1 MNMNPELRSPIT
13 YPARPLNGGPFPKAL
28 PKSGDWF
35 YEAKYNGWRALI
47 HIATGTMFNRKGQPL
62 TISGEFQTALDQI
75 RLVLDAEAF
84 KWADCEALERRHGI
98 GRGTLIV
105 LDVVP
110 EPQYANTPYI
120 ERRHWLDIPSLPT
133 CYPSNRPGADTL
145 YKSACIAPGNAA
157 ECWTELRR
165 INARWGCEF
174 YEGLV
179 AKRADSIYPI
189 QLRNP
194 DSEFPFWLKHR
205 WAW

>member
-1 MNMNPELRSPIT
+1 MNPELRSPIT

-110 EPQYANTPYI
+110 EPAFALATYT
-120 ERRHWLDIPSLPT
+120 ERREWLRIGSLPT
-133 CYPSNRPGADTL
+133 LYSKPSPESL
-145 YKSACIAPGNAA
+145 YKSCQIAPQYA
-157 ECWTELRR
+157 EEMWAELRR
-165 INARWGCEF
+165 LNTRWGCDF

-179 AKRADSIYPI
+179 AKRADSVYPI

-194 DSEFPFWLKHR
+194 DSEFPFWIKHR